1 MYKKSDIKVGNYV
14 RLGKKPFGDSR
25 QTMDEFIA
33 SSIERMEELK
43 KKPASQRQL
52 TGHQINQ
59 NIKNWSKVKYVKVVG
74 TRPLTYKMKGYDYWK
89 TPFYVKWVTDVCENY
104 KAVMAKGGTR

>member
-25 QTMDEFIA
+25 QTMDEFNA
-33 SSIERMEELK
+33 SSIQLMEDLK

-59 NIKNWSKVKYVKVVG
+59 NIKNWSKAKYVKVVR
-74 TRPLTYKMKGYDYWK
+74 TRPLTYQMKGMFTK
-89 TPFYVKWVTDVCENY
+89 SPFYVKWVTDVCDNY

>member
-25 QTMDEFIA
+25 QTLDEMLT
-33 SSIERMEELK
+33 SSLQFMEDLK

-74 TRPLTYKMKGYDYWK
+74 TRPLTYVMKGLPWK